1 MCPEETKNGFDFG
14 YFIVPL
20 RKRIYAMEIDND
32 YIIYQRGINC
42 SLMPSSD
49 TKYQSIRIRVSYNG
63 KRIDFHTRIRVKPK
77 YWNYKTQRVKRGFSY
92 CEETDVTINAAL
104 NSYIRYVHLYFVECE
119 RNFREPVLTELRDK
133 FNYMYKKTGKL
144 KMSEFF
150 YLFEEFIK
158 IRSGEKGW
166 GQYMV
171 DVYLRLLEKIRKFRP
186 DIKFTDWNV
195 QTLENFKE
203 SLAQSMYNDAI
214 KKNLSYLK
222 SFIKWARSKHYT
234 VNEDFETYNPKL
246 PTAQKQVRY
255 LELYELE
262 KIYNLKLNDNAA
274 LDCTRDFF
282 LFQCYTGLRY
292 SDLKQLKRTN
302 VYRDRRGKYFIRL
315 LTEKDNDVINFQ
327 LAKRAVEIYK
337 KYVSLNLPE
346 GLLFPV
352 LSNQKYNEHLKELG
366 KAAALSGEWVDYE
379 YRLQEKIE
387 VRVPKCDLSS
397 HTARRTFIVTA
408 LNEGVSTDLIMLI
421 TGHSDYNVMRPYIK
435 ANLKGTSSV
444 IDALDKTYS
453 R

>member
-1 MCPEETKNGFDFG
+1 MT
-14 YFIVPL
+14 
-20 RKRIYAMEIDND
+20 
-32 YIIYQRGINC
+32 
-42 SLMPSSD
+42 
-49 TKYQSIRIRVSYNG
+49 YNG
-63 KRIDFHTRIRVKPK
+63 KRIDLHTKIKVDPK
-77 YWNYKTQRVKRGFSY
+77 FWDNKTQKVKRGYSY
-92 CEETDVTINAAL
+92 QEETDVTINAAL
-104 NSYIRYVHLYFVECE
+104 ISYIRCVNLYFIDCE
-119 RNFREPVLTELRDK
+119 RNFREPLLTDLRDR
-133 FNYMYKKTGKL
+133 FNYLYKKTGKL
-144 KMSEFF
+144 KSSEFF
-150 YLFEEFIK
+150 YLFEQFIE

-166 GQYMV
+166 GQDMV
-171 DVYLRLLEKIRKFRP
+171 DVYHRLLEKIKKFQP

-195 QTLENFKE
+195 QTLEDFKE

-222 SFIKWARSKHYT
+222 SFIKWAKSKHYA
-234 VNEDFETYNPKL
+234 VNEEYETYNPKL

-255 LELYELE
+255 LELDELE
-262 KIYNLKLNDNAA
+262 KIYNLNLEENEA

-292 SDLKQLKRTN
+292 SDLKQLKRSN
-302 VYRDRRGKYFIRL
+302 IYRDRHGKYFIRL

-337 KYVSLNLPE
+337 KYVVLNLDDN
-346 GLLFPV
+346 LLFPV

-366 KAAALSGEWVDYE
+366 KVAGLTGEWIDYE

-408 LNEGVSTDLIMLI
+408 MNEGVSTDLIMLI

-444 IDALDKTYS
+444 IDAIDKTYY
-453 R
+453 

>member
-1 MCPEETKNGFDFG
+1 
-14 YFIVPL
+14 
-20 RKRIYAMEIDND
+20 MEINND

-63 KRIDFHTRIRVKPK
+63 KRIDLHTRIRVKPK

-92 CEETDVTINAAL
+92 CEETDVTINTAL

-158 IRSGEKGW
+158 IKSGEKGW
-166 GQYMV
+166 GQDMV
-171 DVYLRLLEKIRKFRP
+171 DVYQRLLEKIRKFRP

-195 QTLENFKE
+195 QTLETFKE

-222 SFIKWARSKHYT
+222 SFIKWAKSKHYA
-234 VNEDFETYNPKL
+234 VNEDFATYNPKL
-246 PTAQKQVRY
+246 LTAQKQVRY
-255 LELYELE
+255 LELDELE
-262 KIYNLKLNDNAA
+262 KIYNLNLADNEA

-302 VYRDRRGKYFIRL
+302 VYRDKRGKYFIRL

-337 KYVSLNLPE
+337 KYVVLSLPE
-346 GLLFPV
+346 GLLLPV
-352 LSNQKYNEHLKELG
+352 LSNQKYNEHLKDLG
-366 KAAALSGEWVDYE
+366 KIAGLTGEWVDYE

-387 VRVPKCDLSS
+387 VRVPKCDLSF

-453 R
+453 KRKIQKASSKA

>member
-1 MCPEETKNGFDFG
+1 MT
-14 YFIVPL
+14 
-20 RKRIYAMEIDND
+20 
-32 YIIYQRGINC
+32 
-42 SLMPSSD
+42 
-49 TKYQSIRIRVSYNG
+49 YNG
-63 KRIDFHTRIRVKPK
+63 KRIDLHTKIKVDPK
-77 YWNYKTQRVKRGFSY
+77 FWDNKSQRVKRGYYFH
-92 CEETDVTINAAL
+92 EETDATINAAL
-104 NSYIRYVHLYFVECE
+104 ISYIRFVNLYFIYCE
-119 RNFREPVLTELRDK
+119 RNFREPILTDLRDK
-133 FNYMYKKTGKL
+133 FNYLYKKTGKL
-144 KMSEFF
+144 KSSEFF
-150 YLFEEFIK
+150 YLFEQFIE

-166 GQYMV
+166 GQDMV
-171 DVYLRLLEKIRKFRP
+171 DVYHRLLEKIKKFQP

-222 SFIKWARSKHYT
+222 SFIKWAKSKHYA
-234 VNEDFETYNPKL
+234 VNEEYETYNPKL

-255 LELYELE
+255 LELDELE
-262 KIYNLKLNDNAA
+262 KIYNLNLEENEA

-292 SDLKQLKRTN
+292 SDLKQLKMSN
-302 VYRDRRGKYFIRL
+302 IYRDRHGKYFIRL

-337 KYVSLNLPE
+337 KYVVLNLDDN
-346 GLLFPV
+346 LLFPV

-366 KAAALSGEWVDYE
+366 KVAGLTGEWIDYE

-408 LNEGVSTDLIMLI
+408 MNEGVSTDLIMLI

-444 IDALDKTYS
+444 IDAIDKTYY
-453 R
+453 

>member
-1 MCPEETKNGFDFG
+1 
-14 YFIVPL
+14 
-20 RKRIYAMEIDND
+20 MEINEN
-32 YIIYQRGINC
+32 YIIYQRGVNC
-42 SLMPSSD
+42 SLIPSSGK
-49 TKYQSIRIRVSYNG
+49 KYHIIRIRVSYNK
-63 KRIDFHTRIRVKPK
+63 KRVDIHTGLKVEPK
-77 YWNYKTQRVKRGFSY
+77 FWDHKTQRVKRGFFY
-92 CEETDVTINAAL
+92 HEETDVTINTAL
-104 NSYIRYVHLYFVECE
+104 NSYIRYVHLYFVDCE
-119 RNFREPVLTELRDK
+119 RNFREPLLTDLRDK
-133 FNYMYKKTGKL
+133 FNYHFKKTGKL
-144 KMSEFF
+144 KLSEFF

-166 GQYMV
+166 GQDMV
-171 DVYLRLLEKIRKFRP
+171 DVYHRLLEKIKKFQP

-222 SFIKWARSKHYT
+222 SFIKWAKSKHYA
-234 VNEDFETYNPKL
+234 VNEEYETYNPKL

-255 LELYELE
+255 LEIEELE
-262 KIYNLKLNDNAA
+262 KIYCLNLEDNYA

-292 SDLKQLKRTN
+292 SDLKQLKRSN
-302 VYRDRRGKYFIRL
+302 IYRDRHGKYFIRL

-337 KYVSLNLPE
+337 KYVVLNLDDN
-346 GLLFPV
+346 LLFPV

-366 KAAALSGEWVDYE
+366 KVAGLTGEWIDYE

-408 LNEGVSTDLIMLI
+408 MNEGVSTDLIMLI

-444 IDALDKTYS
+444 IDAIDKTYY
-453 R
+453 